1 MSATHSGHINSSHV
15 QPEFERKLSSYIA
28 SALSDPLP
36 DHVEERAKLHI
47 LDTIAAIVSGSR
59 LTPGEKAIAYVA
71 SEGGRPEAMV
81 IGSNCLTS
89 AVNAALAN
97 GMSAHADET
106 DDSSAAG
113 AMHPG
118 CIVFPAA
125 LAAAEKWARSG
136 TDLIRATAL
145 GYDLAVRF
153 ALALGAYK
161 FHNAGHAVPGFCGV
175 FGAAGAAAA
184 LAGLDA
190 PATGAAL
197 SYAGQQASGLS
208 SWRRDAD
215 HIEKAFVFGGMPA
228 RNGMAAVT
236 MVASGMTGVVD
247 VFSGS
252 PNFLGTFGVVGATSS
267 SLIAELGIEFEIAK
281 TTIKKWCVGSPV
293 QPALDAIEILMKE
306 RGLKAEQVKSICIHL
321 PTTALTIVDKT
332 TMPDLNIRNLAGAL
346 LVNSALTFDMIHD
359 HRQLTSPSVLDM
371 ARRIDVQGSEE
382 LEALRPQRQA
392 IVVVDLKSGER
403 LTHRTYVV
411 RGTIE
416 NPMTSEEVEAKAFD
430 LLAPVLTKARA
441 ANTLETIRNLESV
454 ADVRTLRD
462 LLMLA

>member
-1 MSATHSGHINSSHV
+1 MGGHAEHP
-15 QPEFERKLSSYIA
+15 QPTFERTLCEYIA
-28 SALSDPLP
+28 TSLDRPLP
-36 DHVEERAKLHI
+36 VEVDERAKLHI
-47 LDTIAAIVSGSR
+47 LDTLAAIVSGSR
-59 LTPGEKAIAYVA
+59 LLPGQHAISYVA
-71 SEGGRPEAMV
+71 SQGGTPEALVM
-81 IGSNCLTS
+81 GSSIMTS

-118 CIVFPAA
+118 CIVLPASF
-125 LAAAEKWARSG
+125 AAAQKWKRSG
-136 TDLIRATAL
+136 RDLMRSTAL

-175 FGAAGAAAA
+175 FAAAGAAAA
-184 LAGLDA
+184 LAGLDVRR
-190 PATGAAL
+190 TGAAL
-197 SYAGQQASGLS
+197 SYAAQQASGLS

-228 RNGMAAVT
+228 RNGAAAVT

-247 VFSGS
+247 VFSGK
-252 PNFLGTFGVVGATSS
+252 PNFLGTFSVVGAEPA
-267 SLIAELGIEFEIAK
+267 SLIEGLGTDFQIAR

-293 QPALDAIEILMKE
+293 QPALDAVEALMPQ
-306 RGLKAEQVKSICIHL
+306 GLRAANLKRLRIHL

-332 TMPDLNIRNLAGAL
+332 TMPDLNIRNLVGAL
-346 LVNSALTFDMIHD
+346 LANGRLTFDMIHD
-359 HRQLTSPSVLDM
+359 HAQLMHPDVL
-371 ARRIDVQGSEE
+371 AIAARIDVIGSEE

-392 IVVVDLKSGER
+392 IVEADLTDGRVLQKRVYS
-403 LTHRTYVV
+403 V

-416 NPMTSEEVEAKAFD
+416 NPMEGSEVRAKALD
-430 LLAPVLTKARA
+430 LLGPVLSHARA
-441 ANTLETIRNLESV
+441 TQLIEIVDRLESQPSLD
-454 ADVRTLRD
+454 ALAD
-462 LLMLA
+462 LLCVR